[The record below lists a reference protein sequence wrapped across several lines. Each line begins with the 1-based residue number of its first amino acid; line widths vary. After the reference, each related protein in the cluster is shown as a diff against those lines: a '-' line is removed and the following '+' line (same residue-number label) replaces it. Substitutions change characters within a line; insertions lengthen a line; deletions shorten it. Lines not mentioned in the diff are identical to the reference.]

1 MRPPLTVSHA
11 YLSFSY
17 SCGKDTRQELEE
29 PDILRIRF
37 SNNHISKYILLL
49 RKGVYPYEYK
59 FNQTLPEKEKKIS
72 KINKENITDADY
84 MHTKR
89 VCRDFEIQNLGEYHD
104 LFLKS
109 DKLFLAD
116 VFGNFRKMCLK
127 IYELDPEK
135 FLSAPGVAWQAA
147 LKRLK

>member
-49 RKGVYPYEYK
+49 RKGVYPYEHK

-72 KINKENITDADY
+72 KIRKILLMQITCMQKEFVET
-84 MHTKR
+84 
-89 VCRDFEIQNLGEYHD
+89 
-104 LFLKS
+104 LKY
-109 DKLFLAD
+109 
-116 VFGNFRKMCLK
+116 K
-127 IYELDPEK
+127 I
-135 FLSAPGVAWQAA
+135 
-147 LKRLK
+147 